1 MKFAVNSKSTFY
13 KCKYLLCL
21 LGCIASLPSCGMF
34 NRDKE
39 EDQPVYYKAVEVPA
53 LEIPEGLDRPDASN
67 ALLIA
72 TPISPLPQREL
83 QTIPPRVASHS
94 TRDDSSTQLKWS
106 ADGVYLVVED
116 SPESVLRRLGLVIQR
131 AGMSLSATEVSNGY
145 RFEYRH
151 NSKDPDEGW
160 FSKMA
165 FWREGAPNYSGTY
178 QAITQADGEKTR
190 ILIKGPEGGEIDPIA
205 AEHILGIL
213 GERLG

>member
-1 MKFAVNSKSTFY
+1 VRFAVNSVSTF
-13 KCKYLLCL
+13 CRSLYLLVPLVCMV
-21 LGCIASLPSCGMF
+21 SLPSCGMF
-34 NRDKE
+34 NRDKK
-39 EDQPVYYKAVEVPA
+39 EDQPVYYKATETPA
-53 LEIPEGLDRPDASN
+53 LEIPEGLDRPNASN

-72 TPISPLPQREL
+72 TPLAPLPEREL

-106 ADGVYLVVED
+106 AQGVYLVVED

-131 AGMSLSATEVSNGY
+131 AGMSLSATEIPNGY

-165 FWREGAPNYSGTY
+165 FWRDGAPNYSGTY
-178 QAITQADGEKTR
+178 QAITQADGESTR
-190 ILIKGPEGGEIDPIA
+190 ILIKGPEGGEVDPIA
-205 AEHILGIL
+205 AEHILGII